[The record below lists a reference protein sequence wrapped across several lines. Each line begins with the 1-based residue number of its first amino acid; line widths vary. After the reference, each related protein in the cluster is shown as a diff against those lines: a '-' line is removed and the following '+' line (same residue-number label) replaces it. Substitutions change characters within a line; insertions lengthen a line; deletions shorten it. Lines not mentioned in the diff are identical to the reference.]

1 MMHHSCSPK
10 LSLAAA
16 LSIGIVYT
24 IKTLLMR
31 YAPEFA
37 LQMKAAV
44 WHKPV
49 ELLQQHYIHEV
60 TPMGFVTG
68 LIVVMVWAYVI
79 VSLTSCIYHYL
90 ENGKHK
96 K

>member
-1 MMHHSCSPK
+1 MHSCSTK

-16 LSIGIVYT
+16 FAVGIIYSV
-24 IKTLLMR
+24 KALLMR

-49 ELLQQHYIHEV
+49 ELLQQHYIYDV
-60 TPMGFVTG
+60 TPTSFGTG
-68 LIVVMVWAYVI
+68 LIVVMAWAFVI
-79 VSLTSCIYHYL
+79 VSLTSCIYNYL
-90 ENGKHK
+90 EHGHHHK